1 MQSHP
6 MRVCG
11 LKRSMF
17 RKKAPIVSSHPML
30 VCGLKRSDFS
40 YFLHR
45 SEVTQYMCVNF
56 IFDVILVLEN
66 ITFIK
71 AIMKIIV
78 QFLLSDNIFPMFFL
92 NFAPQG

>member
-11 LKRSMF
+11 SKRSMF
-17 RKKAPIVSSHPML
+17 RKKAPIVPSHPML

-56 IFDVILVLEN
+56 IFDVILCFRKYYFYKSNHEN
-66 ITFIK
+66 YCTIFI
-71 AIMKIIV
+71 V
-78 QFLLSDNIFPMFFL
+78 R
-92 NFAPQG
+92 